1 MRNTSDYIQ
10 YRKEQL
16 ELKKQQLEILKLREE
31 ITTARLKR
39 KMLIFTVGI
48 SGLSLLLSVFRG
60 R

>member
-10 YRKEQL
+10 YRKEAL

>member
-1 MRNTSDYIQ
+1 MRNTSDFIQ

-16 ELKKQQLEILKLREE
+16 ELKQKQLEILKLREE